1 MKVVFTIVATLL
13 VGGTS
18 LFAGTDGAISVTT
31 SRSNVTVHGY
41 ATKGGVLV
49 GGSVNRALG
58 IGSGGGSIRVCVY
71 SPEGEMVSCKTTH
84 VTYPNRRPIVR
95 SRVGSFATTVQ
106 AAPGSTIRVGGCP
119 EC

>member
-1 MKVVFTIVATLL
+1 MKVVFTITAALL
-13 VGGTS
+13 LAGAS
-18 LFAGTDGAISVTT
+18 LFAGTDSAISVTT

-41 ATKGGVLV
+41 ATKEGILV

-71 SPEGEMVSCKTTH
+71 SPAGKMVSCKTTH
-84 VTYPNRRPIVR
+84 VTYPNRRPIIR

-106 AAPGSTIRVGGCP
+106 AEPGSTIRVGGCTQ
-119 EC
+119 C